1 MPALTEGL
9 HRAVKLKPDA
19 PSTSLAPR
27 RRTWRQT
34 AERVSRVAGAL
45 KALEVGRGDRVAILA
60 QNSDRYFELMYA
72 VAWVGAALVPM
83 NTRLT
88 AAEIQH
94 ILVDSGTT
102 VLFIDGAMAHHLS
115 DLEGNIDGVREVVW
129 IDDITSP
136 EGMLHYED
144 MTGYD
149 SVPDTGAAEGE
160 LAGIFYDSGGARARG
175 VKLSH
180 ADMIANAGEAVSTA
194 GFDDNTVYLHASPMF
209 ELAEDALTF
218 AVTLAGGR
226 HVFVPRFDPS
236 EVLQI
241 IAADKVTHAQLA
253 PDMIER
259 LIAHPRFIESDLS
272 TLQLILFGDIPM
284 AQSLLRKVKESLPH
298 TRLIDADGKAAA

>member
-34 AERVSRVAGAL
+34 VDRVGRVAGAM
-45 KALEVGRGDRVAILA
+45 KALEVGRGDRIAILA
-60 QNSDRYFELMYA
+60 RNSDRYFELMYA
-72 VAWVGAALVPM
+72 TAWVGAALVPM
-83 NTRLT
+83 STRLT
-88 AAEIQH
+88 ASEVEH

-102 VLFIDGAMAHHLS
+102 VLFIDGTMAHHLT
-115 DLEGNIDGVREVVW
+115 DLEGKIDGVREVVW
-129 IDDITSP
+129 IDDISSP

-149 SVPDTGAAEGE
+149 SVPDVGAADGE
-160 LAGIFYDSGGARARG
+160 LAGIFYDGGVVDPKG

-180 ADMIANAGEAVSTA
+180 ADMIANAGTSVATA
-194 GFDDNTVYLHASPMF
+194 GFDESTIYLHASPMF

-218 AVTLAGGR
+218 GVTLAGGR
-226 HVFVPRFDPS
+226 HVFVPRFDAS

-241 IAADKVTHAQLA
+241 IAADKVTHAQLS

-259 LIAHPRFIESDLS
+259 LIGHPRFAETNLAS
-272 TLQLILFGDIPM
+272 LQLILYGNVPM
-284 AQSLLRKVKESLPH
+284 AQSLLRKARESLPH
-298 TRLIDADGKAAA
+298 VRLIDGDGKSAA

>member
-9 HRAVKLKPDA
+9 HRALKSKPDA

-34 AERVSRVAGAL
+34 ADRVGRVAGAL
-45 KALEVGRGDRVAILA
+45 KALEVSQGDRVAILA

-72 VAWVGAALVPM
+72 LAWVGAALVPM
-83 NTRLT
+83 STRLD
-88 AAEIQH
+88 AAEVEH
-94 ILVDSGTT
+94 VLVDSGTT
-102 VLFIDGAMAHHLS
+102 ILFIDGAMAHHLT
-115 DLEGNIDGVREVVW
+115 DLEGKIEDVREVVW
-129 IDDITSP
+129 IDDISSP

-144 MTGYD
+144 MTAYD
-149 SVPDTGAAEGE
+149 SVPDIGAADGE
-160 LAGIFYDSGGARARG
+160 LAGIFYDGRISRAEG

-180 ADMIANAGEAVSTA
+180 ADMVANAGATLSTA

-209 ELAEDALTF
+209 ELAEDAFTF
-218 AVTLAGGR
+218 GVTLAGGR

-241 IAADKVTHAQLA
+241 IAADRVTHAQLT

-259 LIAHPRFIESDLS
+259 LITHPRFVETDLS
-272 TLQLILFGDIPM
+272 TLQLILYGDIPIT
-284 AQSLLRKVKESLPH
+284 QGLLRQVTEKLPH
-298 TRLIDADGKAAA
+298 VRLLDGGGTAAA